1 MGPVGSSAGFRNR
14 FAALTI
20 RNSTHAISRKFTTAV
35 RNVPIRICVAS
46 LPEPIVHTIASKLG
60 LPKIAAI
67 SGMMMPSIN
76 AFTTAVNARA
86 STNPTATSIRLP
98 FVANSSELPQHDVPP
113 LPDQPTRRWALPAMP
128 AAVVLGRNRVPNA
141 NRRLVVPVTR

>member
-1 MGPVGSSAGFRNR
+1 M
-14 FAALTI
+14 
-20 RNSTHAISRKFTTAV
+20 
-35 RNVPIRICVAS
+35 AS

-98 FVANSSELPQHDVPP
+98 FMANSLNSFNMMSL
-113 LPDQPTRRWALPAMP
+113 LADQPTRRWAFPAMP